1 MSHKTIFPGKQ
12 CGTITFFC
20 RNLRLQPPASSCLCC
35 TPPKKDPGEVI
46 SILHNTGGGRK
57 STVAPP
63 TATSTET
70 LLCSLLN
77 KQPIMRIED
86 RLFDRGWVRSA
97 MATRKCGNIFFP
109 KYFMAVRPFL
119 ARIFFQELFGLV
131 GSKLFLEKNRQV
143 HNLKISD
150 RLLRSKS

>member
-12 CGTITFFC
+12 WGTITFFC

-97 MATRKCGNIFFP
+97 MATRKCGIFFFRNTLWP
-109 KYFMAVRPFL
+109 PGRFLRGFFFKNYLGWRGQNFSLKKIVRCT
-119 ARIFFQELFGLV
+119 I
-131 GSKLFLEKNRQV
+131 
-143 HNLKISD
+143 
-150 RLLRSKS
+150 